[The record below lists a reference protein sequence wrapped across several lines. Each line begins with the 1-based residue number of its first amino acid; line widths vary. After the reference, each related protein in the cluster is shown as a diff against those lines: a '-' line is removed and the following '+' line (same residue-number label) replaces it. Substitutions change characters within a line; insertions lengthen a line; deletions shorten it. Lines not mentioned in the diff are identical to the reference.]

1 MEYSF
6 YDFLK
11 LLGSLAL
18 FLYGMKIMSEGL
30 QKFAGD
36 RLRKIL
42 TAMTTN
48 RVTGVLTGVLVTA
61 LIQSSSAT
69 TVMVVSFVN
78 AGLLTLSQSIGVIMG
93 ANIGTTVTAWIISAL
108 GFKVDIAAFALPLLA
123 FGIPLLFSQ
132 KSHRKSIGEF
142 IFGFSFLFMGLS
154 MLQSNAPDLKANPE
168 MLAFVQSYTD
178 MGYISILLFVF
189 IGTILTM
196 IVQASAATM
205 AITLIMCANGWISFE
220 LGAALVL
227 GENIGTTITSQLVS
241 FNLSKIAPL
250 ILLVGVVV
258 MMFTKKEKVRKV
270 AEVVVGFGI
279 LFVGLSTMS
288 QAMANMKNEPQVVNL
303 LMSLKNPFLATLM
316 GFALT
321 AIIQSSSV
329 TVSIVLL
336 LANQDLL
343 PLPITLYIILGCNI
357 GACATA
363 MLASMTGKKDAK
375 RAALIHLL
383 FNIIGTVIIYIA
395 LFVAGNQI
403 VELIKSI
410 SADNG
415 RFVANAHTLIKIA
428 QVIMLFPFTGWL
440 VKMTYL
446 IVPGEDQKVGYRE
459 SYQLKYIG
467 DKVVFNPATAVVE
480 VVKELERMASLA
492 EENLNRAMNA
502 LITLDEED
510 IEEVYEVEKNI
521 NFLNHAITD
530 YLVKINQTTLPIEDL
545 NSLGAL
551 FHVVNDI
558 ERIGDHA
565 ENVADAARQR
575 KEEGV
580 SISKEAQKELGD
592 MLEMVNKIIRY
603 AVEMFAKSDETHMQE
618 IITLE
623 DQVDEKERE
632 LQKKHVERLTKGEC
646 SPEAGMIFS
655 DIVSGLE
662 RVADH
667 ATNIAFAITTEEEMD
682 EGKTN

>member
-1 MEYSF
+1 MAGG
-6 YDFLK
+6 
-11 LLGSLAL
+11 LGL
-18 FLYGMKIMSEGL
+18 FLFGMELMSDSIE
-30 QKFAGD
+30 KVAGA
-36 RLRKIL
+36 RLRRIL
-42 TAMTTN
+42 EIFTTN
-48 RVTGVLTGVLVTA
+48 RFMGMIVGIIFTGI
-61 LIQSSSAT
+61 IQSSSAC

-78 AGLLTLSQSIGVIMG
+78 SGLMNLYQAAGVI
-93 ANIGTTVTAWIISAL
+93 
-108 GFKVDIAAFALPLLA
+108 
-123 FGIPLLFSQ
+123 
-132 KSHRKSIGEF
+132 
-142 IFGFSFLFMGLS
+142 
-154 MLQSNAPDLKANPE
+154 
-168 MLAFVQSYTD
+168 
-178 MGYISILLFVF
+178 
-189 IGTILTM
+189 
-196 IVQASAATM
+196 
-205 AITLIMCANGWISFE
+205 
-220 LGAALVL
+220 LGA
-227 GENIGTTITSQLVS
+227 NIGTTITSQLVS

-288 QAMANMKNEPQVVNL
+288 QAMTNMKNEPQVVNL

-395 LFVAGNQI
+395 LFVAGDQI

-558 ERIGDHA
+558 ERIGDYA

-667 ATNIAFAITTEEEMD
+667 ATNIAFAITTEDEMD

>member
-1 MEYSF
+1 MSF
-6 YDFLK
+6 GTILTMAGG
-11 LLGSLAL
+11 LGL
-18 FLYGMKIMSEGL
+18 FLFGMELMSDSIE
-30 QKFAGD
+30 KVAGA
-36 RLRKIL
+36 RLRRIL
-42 TAMTTN
+42 EIFTTN
-48 RVTGVLTGVLVTA
+48 RFMGMIVGIIFTGI
-61 LIQSSSAT
+61 IQSSSAC
-69 TVMVVSFVN
+69 TVMVSFVN
-78 AGLLTLSQSIGVIMG
+78 SGLMNLYQAAGVI
-93 ANIGTTVTAWIISAL
+93 
-108 GFKVDIAAFALPLLA
+108 
-123 FGIPLLFSQ
+123 
-132 KSHRKSIGEF
+132 
-142 IFGFSFLFMGLS
+142 
-154 MLQSNAPDLKANPE
+154 
-168 MLAFVQSYTD
+168 
-178 MGYISILLFVF
+178 
-189 IGTILTM
+189 
-196 IVQASAATM
+196 
-205 AITLIMCANGWISFE
+205 
-220 LGAALVL
+220 LGA
-227 GENIGTTITSQLVS
+227 NIGTTITSQLVS

-395 LFVAGNQI
+395 LFVAGDQI

-480 VVKELERMASLA
+480 VIKELERMASLA

-603 AVEMFAKSDETHMQE
+603 AVEMFAKSDESHMQE
-618 IITLE
+618 IVTLE

-667 ATNIAFAITTEEEMD
+667 ATNIAFAITTEEDAED
-682 EGKTN
+682 GDIKR

>member
-1 MEYSF
+1 MAGG
-6 YDFLK
+6 
-11 LLGSLAL
+11 LGL
-18 FLYGMKIMSEGL
+18 FLFGMELMSDSIE
-30 QKFAGD
+30 KVAGAK
-36 RLRKIL
+36 LRRIL
-42 TAMTTN
+42 EIFTTN
-48 RVTGVLTGVLVTA
+48 RFMGMIVGIIFTGI
-61 LIQSSSAT
+61 IQSSSAC

-78 AGLLTLSQSIGVIMG
+78 SGLMNLYQAAGVI
-93 ANIGTTVTAWIISAL
+93 
-108 GFKVDIAAFALPLLA
+108 
-123 FGIPLLFSQ
+123 
-132 KSHRKSIGEF
+132 
-142 IFGFSFLFMGLS
+142 
-154 MLQSNAPDLKANPE
+154 
-168 MLAFVQSYTD
+168 
-178 MGYISILLFVF
+178 
-189 IGTILTM
+189 
-196 IVQASAATM
+196 
-205 AITLIMCANGWISFE
+205 
-220 LGAALVL
+220 LGA
-227 GENIGTTITSQLVS
+227 NIGTTITSQLVS

-270 AEVVVGFGI
+270 AEVIVGFGI

-321 AIIQSSSV
+321 AVIQSSSV

-395 LFVAGNQI
+395 LFVAGDQI

-415 RFVANAHTLIKIA
+415 RFVANAHTMIKIA

-575 KEEGV
+575 KEEGI

-655 DIVSGLE
+655 DVVSGLE

-682 EGKTN
+682 EGKVNN

>member
-1 MEYSF
+1 MAGG
-6 YDFLK
+6 
-11 LLGSLAL
+11 LGL
-18 FLYGMKIMSEGL
+18 FLFGMELMSDSIE
-30 QKFAGD
+30 KVAGA
-36 RLRKIL
+36 RLRRIL
-42 TAMTTN
+42 EIFTTN
-48 RVTGVLTGVLVTA
+48 RFMGMIVGIIFTGI
-61 LIQSSSAT
+61 IQSSSAC

-78 AGLLTLSQSIGVIMG
+78 SGLMNLYQAAGVI
-93 ANIGTTVTAWIISAL
+93 
-108 GFKVDIAAFALPLLA
+108 
-123 FGIPLLFSQ
+123 
-132 KSHRKSIGEF
+132 
-142 IFGFSFLFMGLS
+142 
-154 MLQSNAPDLKANPE
+154 
-168 MLAFVQSYTD
+168 
-178 MGYISILLFVF
+178 
-189 IGTILTM
+189 
-196 IVQASAATM
+196 
-205 AITLIMCANGWISFE
+205 
-220 LGAALVL
+220 LGA
-227 GENIGTTITSQLVS
+227 NIGTTITSQLVS

-316 GFALT
+316 GFTLT

-395 LFVAGNQI
+395 LFVAGDQI

>member
-1 MEYSF
+1 MSF
-6 YDFLK
+6 GTILTMAGG
-11 LLGSLAL
+11 LGL
-18 FLYGMKIMSEGL
+18 FLFGMELMSDSIE
-30 QKFAGD
+30 KVAGA
-36 RLRKIL
+36 RLRRIL
-42 TAMTTN
+42 EIFTTN
-48 RVTGVLTGVLVTA
+48 RFMGMIVGIIFTGI
-61 LIQSSSAT
+61 IQSSSAC

-78 AGLLTLSQSIGVIMG
+78 SGLMNLYQAAGVI
-93 ANIGTTVTAWIISAL
+93 
-108 GFKVDIAAFALPLLA
+108 
-123 FGIPLLFSQ
+123 
-132 KSHRKSIGEF
+132 
-142 IFGFSFLFMGLS
+142 
-154 MLQSNAPDLKANPE
+154 
-168 MLAFVQSYTD
+168 
-178 MGYISILLFVF
+178 
-189 IGTILTM
+189 
-196 IVQASAATM
+196 
-205 AITLIMCANGWISFE
+205 
-220 LGAALVL
+220 LGA
-227 GENIGTTITSQLVS
+227 NIGTTITSQLVS

-395 LFVAGNQI
+395 LFVAGDQI

-480 VVKELERMASLA
+480 VIKELERMASLA

-575 KEEGV
+575 KEEGI

-603 AVEMFAKSDETHMQE
+603 AVEMFAKSDESHMQE
-618 IITLE
+618 IVTLE

-667 ATNIAFAITTEEEMD
+667 ATNIAFAITTEEDAED
-682 EGKTN
+682 GDTKR

>member
-1 MEYSF
+1 MSF
-6 YDFLK
+6 GTILTMAGG
-11 LLGSLAL
+11 LGL
-18 FLYGMKIMSEGL
+18 FLFGMELMSDSIE
-30 QKFAGD
+30 KVAGA
-36 RLRKIL
+36 RLRRIL
-42 TAMTTN
+42 EIFTTN
-48 RVTGVLTGVLVTA
+48 RFMGMIVGIIFTGI
-61 LIQSSSAT
+61 IQSSSAC

-78 AGLLTLSQSIGVIMG
+78 SGLMNLYQAAGVI
-93 ANIGTTVTAWIISAL
+93 
-108 GFKVDIAAFALPLLA
+108 
-123 FGIPLLFSQ
+123 
-132 KSHRKSIGEF
+132 
-142 IFGFSFLFMGLS
+142 
-154 MLQSNAPDLKANPE
+154 
-168 MLAFVQSYTD
+168 
-178 MGYISILLFVF
+178 
-189 IGTILTM
+189 
-196 IVQASAATM
+196 
-205 AITLIMCANGWISFE
+205 
-220 LGAALVL
+220 LGA
-227 GENIGTTITSQLVS
+227 NIGTTITSQLVS

-395 LFVAGNQI
+395 LFVAGDQI

-492 EENLNRAMNA
+492 EENLIRAMIA

-521 NFLNHAITD
+521 NILNHAITD

>member
-1 MEYSF
+1 MSF
-6 YDFLK
+6 GTILTMAGG
-11 LLGSLAL
+11 LGL
-18 FLYGMKIMSEGL
+18 FLFGMELMSDSIE
-30 QKFAGD
+30 KVAGAK
-36 RLRKIL
+36 LRRIL
-42 TAMTTN
+42 EIFTTN
-48 RVTGVLTGVLVTA
+48 RFMGMIVGIIFTGI
-61 LIQSSSAT
+61 IQSSSAC

-78 AGLLTLSQSIGVIMG
+78 SGLMNLYQAAGVI
-93 ANIGTTVTAWIISAL
+93 
-108 GFKVDIAAFALPLLA
+108 
-123 FGIPLLFSQ
+123 
-132 KSHRKSIGEF
+132 
-142 IFGFSFLFMGLS
+142 
-154 MLQSNAPDLKANPE
+154 
-168 MLAFVQSYTD
+168 
-178 MGYISILLFVF
+178 
-189 IGTILTM
+189 
-196 IVQASAATM
+196 
-205 AITLIMCANGWISFE
+205 
-220 LGAALVL
+220 LGA
-227 GENIGTTITSQLVS
+227 NIGTTITSQLVS

-321 AIIQSSSV
+321 AVIQSSSV

-395 LFVAGNQI
+395 LFVAGDQI

-415 RFVANAHTLIKIA
+415 RFVANAHTMIKIA

-618 IITLE
+618 IVTLE

-655 DIVSGLE
+655 DVVSGLE

-682 EGKTN
+682 EGKASN

>member
-1 MEYSF
+1 MSF
-6 YDFLK
+6 GTILTMAGG
-11 LLGSLAL
+11 LGL
-18 FLYGMKIMSEGL
+18 FLFGMELMSDSIE
-30 QKFAGD
+30 KVAGA
-36 RLRKIL
+36 RLRRIL
-42 TAMTTN
+42 EIFTTN
-48 RVTGVLTGVLVTA
+48 RFMGMIVGIIFTGI
-61 LIQSSSAT
+61 IQSSSAC

-78 AGLLTLSQSIGVIMG
+78 SGLMNLYQAAGVI
-93 ANIGTTVTAWIISAL
+93 
-108 GFKVDIAAFALPLLA
+108 
-123 FGIPLLFSQ
+123 
-132 KSHRKSIGEF
+132 
-142 IFGFSFLFMGLS
+142 
-154 MLQSNAPDLKANPE
+154 
-168 MLAFVQSYTD
+168 
-178 MGYISILLFVF
+178 
-189 IGTILTM
+189 
-196 IVQASAATM
+196 
-205 AITLIMCANGWISFE
+205 
-220 LGAALVL
+220 LGA
-227 GENIGTTITSQLVS
+227 NIGTTITSQLVS

-395 LFVAGNQI
+395 LFVAGDRI

-480 VVKELERMASLA
+480 VIKELERMASLA

-603 AVEMFAKSDETHMQE
+603 AVEMFAKSDESHMQE
-618 IITLE
+618 IVTLE

-667 ATNIAFAITTEEEMD
+667 ATNIAFAITTEEDAED
-682 EGKTN
+682 GDIKR

>member
-1 MEYSF
+1 MSF
-6 YDFLK
+6 GTILTMAGG
-11 LLGSLAL
+11 LGL
-18 FLYGMKIMSEGL
+18 FLFGMELMSDSIE
-30 QKFAGD
+30 KVAGA
-36 RLRKIL
+36 RLRRIL
-42 TAMTTN
+42 EIFTTN
-48 RVTGVLTGVLVTA
+48 RFMGMIVGIIFTGI
-61 LIQSSSAT
+61 IQSSSAC

-78 AGLLTLSQSIGVIMG
+78 SGLMNLYQAAGVI
-93 ANIGTTVTAWIISAL
+93 
-108 GFKVDIAAFALPLLA
+108 
-123 FGIPLLFSQ
+123 
-132 KSHRKSIGEF
+132 
-142 IFGFSFLFMGLS
+142 
-154 MLQSNAPDLKANPE
+154 
-168 MLAFVQSYTD
+168 
-178 MGYISILLFVF
+178 
-189 IGTILTM
+189 
-196 IVQASAATM
+196 
-205 AITLIMCANGWISFE
+205 
-220 LGAALVL
+220 LGA
-227 GENIGTTITSQLVS
+227 NIGTTITSQLVS
-241 FNLSKIAPL
+241 FNLSKIALL

-395 LFVAGNQI
+395 LFVAGDQI

>member
-1 MEYSF
+1 MFWFFGRESREIEGLKMSF
-6 YDFLK
+6 GTILTMAGG
-11 LLGSLAL
+11 LGL
-18 FLYGMKIMSEGL
+18 FLFGMELMSDSIE
-30 QKFAGD
+30 KVAGA
-36 RLRKIL
+36 RLRRIL
-42 TAMTTN
+42 EIFTTN
-48 RVTGVLTGVLVTA
+48 RFMGMIVGIIFTGI
-61 LIQSSSAT
+61 IQSSSAC

-78 AGLLTLSQSIGVIMG
+78 SGLMNLYQAAGVI
-93 ANIGTTVTAWIISAL
+93 
-108 GFKVDIAAFALPLLA
+108 
-123 FGIPLLFSQ
+123 
-132 KSHRKSIGEF
+132 
-142 IFGFSFLFMGLS
+142 
-154 MLQSNAPDLKANPE
+154 
-168 MLAFVQSYTD
+168 
-178 MGYISILLFVF
+178 
-189 IGTILTM
+189 
-196 IVQASAATM
+196 
-205 AITLIMCANGWISFE
+205 
-220 LGAALVL
+220 LGA
-227 GENIGTTITSQLVS
+227 NIGTTITSQLVS

-395 LFVAGNQI
+395 LFVAGDQI

-415 RFVANAHTLIKIA
+415 RFVANAHTMIKIA

-480 VVKELERMASLA
+480 VIKELERMASLA

-603 AVEMFAKSDETHMQE
+603 AVEMFAKSDESHMQE
-618 IITLE
+618 IVTLE

-667 ATNIAFAITTEEEMD
+667 ATNIAFAITTEEDAED
-682 EGKTN
+682 GDIKR

>member
-1 MEYSF
+1 MFWFFGRESREIEGLKMSF
-6 YDFLK
+6 GTILTMAGG
-11 LLGSLAL
+11 LGL
-18 FLYGMKIMSEGL
+18 FLFGMELMSDSIE
-30 QKFAGD
+30 KVAGA
-36 RLRKIL
+36 RLRRIL
-42 TAMTTN
+42 EIFTTN
-48 RVTGVLTGVLVTA
+48 RFMGMIVGIIFTGI
-61 LIQSSSAT
+61 IQSSSAC

-78 AGLLTLSQSIGVIMG
+78 SGLMNLYQAAGVI
-93 ANIGTTVTAWIISAL
+93 
-108 GFKVDIAAFALPLLA
+108 
-123 FGIPLLFSQ
+123 
-132 KSHRKSIGEF
+132 
-142 IFGFSFLFMGLS
+142 
-154 MLQSNAPDLKANPE
+154 
-168 MLAFVQSYTD
+168 
-178 MGYISILLFVF
+178 
-189 IGTILTM
+189 
-196 IVQASAATM
+196 
-205 AITLIMCANGWISFE
+205 
-220 LGAALVL
+220 LGA
-227 GENIGTTITSQLVS
+227 NIGTTITSQLVS

-395 LFVAGNQI
+395 LFVAGDQI

-480 VVKELERMASLA
+480 VIKELERMASLA

-603 AVEMFAKSDETHMQE
+603 AVEMFAKSDESHMQE
-618 IITLE
+618 IVTLE

-667 ATNIAFAITTEEEMD
+667 ATNVAFAITTEEDAED
-682 EGKTN
+682 GDIKR

>member
-1 MEYSF
+1 MFWFFGRESREIEGLKMSF
-6 YDFLK
+6 GTILTMAGG
-11 LLGSLAL
+11 LGL
-18 FLYGMKIMSEGL
+18 FLFGMELMSDSIE
-30 QKFAGD
+30 KVAGA
-36 RLRKIL
+36 RLRRIL
-42 TAMTTN
+42 EIFTTN
-48 RVTGVLTGVLVTA
+48 RFMGMIVGIIFTGI
-61 LIQSSSAT
+61 IQSSSAC

-78 AGLLTLSQSIGVIMG
+78 SGLMNLYQAAGVI
-93 ANIGTTVTAWIISAL
+93 
-108 GFKVDIAAFALPLLA
+108 
-123 FGIPLLFSQ
+123 
-132 KSHRKSIGEF
+132 
-142 IFGFSFLFMGLS
+142 
-154 MLQSNAPDLKANPE
+154 
-168 MLAFVQSYTD
+168 
-178 MGYISILLFVF
+178 
-189 IGTILTM
+189 
-196 IVQASAATM
+196 
-205 AITLIMCANGWISFE
+205 
-220 LGAALVL
+220 LGA
-227 GENIGTTITSQLVS
+227 NIGTTITSQLVS

-395 LFVAGNQI
+395 LFVAGDQI

-480 VVKELERMASLA
+480 VIKELERMASLA

-603 AVEMFAKSDETHMQE
+603 AVEMFAKSDESHMQE
-618 IITLE
+618 IVTLE

-655 DIVSGLE
+655 DLVSGLE

-667 ATNIAFAITTEEEMD
+667 ATNIAEWVIYIETGEHPDLNKHELSSPYVRAGNDSEEES
-682 EGKTN
+682 

>member
-1 MEYSF
+1 MAGG
-6 YDFLK
+6 
-11 LLGSLAL
+11 LGL
-18 FLYGMKIMSEGL
+18 FLFGMELMSDSIE
-30 QKFAGD
+30 KVAGAK
-36 RLRKIL
+36 LRRIL
-42 TAMTTN
+42 EIFTTN
-48 RVTGVLTGVLVTA
+48 RFMGMIVGIIFTGI
-61 LIQSSSAT
+61 IQSSSAC

-78 AGLLTLSQSIGVIMG
+78 SGLMNLYQAAGVI
-93 ANIGTTVTAWIISAL
+93 
-108 GFKVDIAAFALPLLA
+108 
-123 FGIPLLFSQ
+123 
-132 KSHRKSIGEF
+132 
-142 IFGFSFLFMGLS
+142 
-154 MLQSNAPDLKANPE
+154 
-168 MLAFVQSYTD
+168 
-178 MGYISILLFVF
+178 
-189 IGTILTM
+189 
-196 IVQASAATM
+196 
-205 AITLIMCANGWISFE
+205 
-220 LGAALVL
+220 LGA
-227 GENIGTTITSQLVS
+227 NIGTTITSQLVS

-270 AEVVVGFGI
+270 AEVIVGFGI

-321 AIIQSSSV
+321 AVIQSSSV

-395 LFVAGNQI
+395 LFVAGDQI

-415 RFVANAHTLIKIA
+415 RFVANAHTMIKIA

-575 KEEGV
+575 KEAGI

-618 IITLE
+618 IVTLE

-682 EGKTN
+682 EGKVNN

>member
-1 MEYSF
+1 MAGG
-6 YDFLK
+6 
-11 LLGSLAL
+11 LGL
-18 FLYGMKIMSEGL
+18 FLFGMELMSDSIE
-30 QKFAGD
+30 KVAGA
-36 RLRKIL
+36 RLRRIL
-42 TAMTTN
+42 EIFTTN
-48 RVTGVLTGVLVTA
+48 RFMGMIVGIIFTGI
-61 LIQSSSAT
+61 IQSSSAC

-78 AGLLTLSQSIGVIMG
+78 SGLMNLYQAAGVI
-93 ANIGTTVTAWIISAL
+93 
-108 GFKVDIAAFALPLLA
+108 
-123 FGIPLLFSQ
+123 
-132 KSHRKSIGEF
+132 
-142 IFGFSFLFMGLS
+142 
-154 MLQSNAPDLKANPE
+154 
-168 MLAFVQSYTD
+168 
-178 MGYISILLFVF
+178 
-189 IGTILTM
+189 
-196 IVQASAATM
+196 
-205 AITLIMCANGWISFE
+205 
-220 LGAALVL
+220 LGA
-227 GENIGTTITSQLVS
+227 NIGTTITSQLVS

-288 QAMANMKNEPQVVNL
+288 QAMTNMKNEPQVVNL

-395 LFVAGNQI
+395 LFVAGDQI

-575 KEEGV
+575 KEEGI

>member
-1 MEYSF
+1 MSF
-6 YDFLK
+6 GTILTMAGG
-11 LLGSLAL
+11 LGL
-18 FLYGMKIMSEGL
+18 FLFGMELMSDSIE
-30 QKFAGD
+30 KVAGA
-36 RLRKIL
+36 RLRRIL
-42 TAMTTN
+42 EIFTTN
-48 RVTGVLTGVLVTA
+48 RFMGMIVGIIFTGI
-61 LIQSSSAT
+61 IQSSSAC

-78 AGLLTLSQSIGVIMG
+78 SGLMNLYQAAGVI
-93 ANIGTTVTAWIISAL
+93 
-108 GFKVDIAAFALPLLA
+108 
-123 FGIPLLFSQ
+123 
-132 KSHRKSIGEF
+132 
-142 IFGFSFLFMGLS
+142 
-154 MLQSNAPDLKANPE
+154 
-168 MLAFVQSYTD
+168 
-178 MGYISILLFVF
+178 
-189 IGTILTM
+189 
-196 IVQASAATM
+196 
-205 AITLIMCANGWISFE
+205 
-220 LGAALVL
+220 LGA
-227 GENIGTTITSQLVS
+227 NIGTTITSQLVS

-440 VKMTYL
+440 VKMTLL

>member
-1 MEYSF
+1 MSF
-6 YDFLK
+6 GTILTMAGG
-11 LLGSLAL
+11 LGL
-18 FLYGMKIMSEGL
+18 FLFGMELMSDSIE
-30 QKFAGD
+30 KVAGAK
-36 RLRKIL
+36 LRRIL
-42 TAMTTN
+42 EIFTTN
-48 RVTGVLTGVLVTA
+48 RFMGMIVGIIFTGI
-61 LIQSSSAT
+61 IQSSSAC

-78 AGLLTLSQSIGVIMG
+78 SGLMNLYQAAGVI
-93 ANIGTTVTAWIISAL
+93 
-108 GFKVDIAAFALPLLA
+108 
-123 FGIPLLFSQ
+123 
-132 KSHRKSIGEF
+132 
-142 IFGFSFLFMGLS
+142 
-154 MLQSNAPDLKANPE
+154 
-168 MLAFVQSYTD
+168 
-178 MGYISILLFVF
+178 
-189 IGTILTM
+189 
-196 IVQASAATM
+196 
-205 AITLIMCANGWISFE
+205 
-220 LGAALVL
+220 LGA
-227 GENIGTTITSQLVS
+227 NIGTTITSQLVS

-321 AIIQSSSV
+321 AVIQSSSV

-395 LFVAGNQI
+395 LFVAGDQI

-440 VKMTYL
+440 VKMTYM

-655 DIVSGLE
+655 DVVSGLE

-682 EGKTN
+682 EGKVNN

>member
-1 MEYSF
+1 MAGG
-6 YDFLK
+6 
-11 LLGSLAL
+11 LGL
-18 FLYGMKIMSEGL
+18 FLFGMELMSDSIE
-30 QKFAGD
+30 KVAGA
-36 RLRKIL
+36 RLRRIL
-42 TAMTTN
+42 EIFTTN
-48 RVTGVLTGVLVTA
+48 KFMGMIVGIIFTGI
-61 LIQSSSAT
+61 IQSSSAC

-78 AGLLTLSQSIGVIMG
+78 SGLMNLYQAAGVI
-93 ANIGTTVTAWIISAL
+93 
-108 GFKVDIAAFALPLLA
+108 
-123 FGIPLLFSQ
+123 
-132 KSHRKSIGEF
+132 
-142 IFGFSFLFMGLS
+142 
-154 MLQSNAPDLKANPE
+154 
-168 MLAFVQSYTD
+168 
-178 MGYISILLFVF
+178 
-189 IGTILTM
+189 
-196 IVQASAATM
+196 
-205 AITLIMCANGWISFE
+205 
-220 LGAALVL
+220 LGA
-227 GENIGTTITSQLVS
+227 NIGTTITSQLVS

-250 ILLVGVVV
+250 ILLVGVIV
-258 MMFTKKEKVRKV
+258 MMFTNKEKVRKV

-383 FNIIGTVIIYIA
+383 FNVIGTVIIYIA
-395 LFVAGNQI
+395 LFVAGDQI

-415 RFVANAHTLIKIA
+415 RFVANAHTLIKIT
-428 QVIMLFPFTGWL
+428 QVILLFPFTGWL

-480 VVKELERMASLA
+480 VIKELERMASLA

-603 AVEMFAKSDETHMQE
+603 AVEMFAKSDESHMQE
-618 IITLE
+618 IVTLE

-667 ATNIAFAITTEEEMD
+667 ATNIAFAITTEEDAED
-682 EGKTN
+682 GDTKR

>member
-1 MEYSF
+1 MSF
-6 YDFLK
+6 GTILTMAGG
-11 LLGSLAL
+11 LGL
-18 FLYGMKIMSEGL
+18 FLFGMELMSDSIE
-30 QKFAGD
+30 KVAGAK
-36 RLRKIL
+36 LRRIL
-42 TAMTTN
+42 EIFTTN
-48 RVTGVLTGVLVTA
+48 RFMGMIVGIIFTGI
-61 LIQSSSAT
+61 IQSSSAC

-78 AGLLTLSQSIGVIMG
+78 SGLMNLYQAAGVI
-93 ANIGTTVTAWIISAL
+93 
-108 GFKVDIAAFALPLLA
+108 
-123 FGIPLLFSQ
+123 
-132 KSHRKSIGEF
+132 
-142 IFGFSFLFMGLS
+142 
-154 MLQSNAPDLKANPE
+154 
-168 MLAFVQSYTD
+168 
-178 MGYISILLFVF
+178 
-189 IGTILTM
+189 
-196 IVQASAATM
+196 
-205 AITLIMCANGWISFE
+205 
-220 LGAALVL
+220 LGA
-227 GENIGTTITSQLVS
+227 NIGTTITSQLVS

-321 AIIQSSSV
+321 AVIQSSSV

-395 LFVAGNQI
+395 LFVAGDQI

-410 SADNG
+410 STDNG

-428 QVIMLFPFTGWL
+428 QVIMLFPFTSWL

-682 EGKTN
+682 EGKASN

>member
-1 MEYSF
+1 MSF
-6 YDFLK
+6 GTILTMAGG
-11 LLGSLAL
+11 LGL
-18 FLYGMKIMSEGL
+18 FLFGMELMSDSIE
-30 QKFAGD
+30 KVAGA
-36 RLRKIL
+36 RLRRIL
-42 TAMTTN
+42 EIFTTN
-48 RVTGVLTGVLVTA
+48 RFMGMIVGIIFTGI
-61 LIQSSSAT
+61 IQSSSAC

-78 AGLLTLSQSIGVIMG
+78 SGLMNLYQAAGVI
-93 ANIGTTVTAWIISAL
+93 
-108 GFKVDIAAFALPLLA
+108 
-123 FGIPLLFSQ
+123 
-132 KSHRKSIGEF
+132 
-142 IFGFSFLFMGLS
+142 
-154 MLQSNAPDLKANPE
+154 
-168 MLAFVQSYTD
+168 
-178 MGYISILLFVF
+178 
-189 IGTILTM
+189 
-196 IVQASAATM
+196 
-205 AITLIMCANGWISFE
+205 
-220 LGAALVL
+220 LGA
-227 GENIGTTITSQLVS
+227 NIGTTITSQLVS

-395 LFVAGNQI
+395 LFVAGDQI

-415 RFVANAHTLIKIA
+415 RFVANAHTLTKIA

>member
-1 MEYSF
+1 MAGG
-6 YDFLK
+6 
-11 LLGSLAL
+11 LGL
-18 FLYGMKIMSEGL
+18 FLFGMELMSDSIE
-30 QKFAGD
+30 KVAGA
-36 RLRKIL
+36 RLRRIL
-42 TAMTTN
+42 EIFTTN
-48 RVTGVLTGVLVTA
+48 RFMGMIVGIIFTGI
-61 LIQSSSAT
+61 IQSSSAC

-78 AGLLTLSQSIGVIMG
+78 SGLMNLYQAAGVI
-93 ANIGTTVTAWIISAL
+93 
-108 GFKVDIAAFALPLLA
+108 
-123 FGIPLLFSQ
+123 
-132 KSHRKSIGEF
+132 
-142 IFGFSFLFMGLS
+142 
-154 MLQSNAPDLKANPE
+154 
-168 MLAFVQSYTD
+168 
-178 MGYISILLFVF
+178 
-189 IGTILTM
+189 
-196 IVQASAATM
+196 
-205 AITLIMCANGWISFE
+205 
-220 LGAALVL
+220 LGA
-227 GENIGTTITSQLVS
+227 NIGTTITSQLVS

-395 LFVAGNQI
+395 LFVAGDQI

-667 ATNIAFAITTEEEMD
+667 ATSIAFAITTEEEMD

>member
-1 MEYSF
+1 MSF
-6 YDFLK
+6 GTILTMAGG
-11 LLGSLAL
+11 LGL
-18 FLYGMKIMSEGL
+18 FLFGMELMSDSIE
-30 QKFAGD
+30 KVAGA
-36 RLRKIL
+36 RLRRIL
-42 TAMTTN
+42 EIFTTN
-48 RVTGVLTGVLVTA
+48 RFMGMIVGIIFTGI
-61 LIQSSSAT
+61 IQSSSAC

-78 AGLLTLSQSIGVIMG
+78 SGLMNLYQAAGVI
-93 ANIGTTVTAWIISAL
+93 
-108 GFKVDIAAFALPLLA
+108 
-123 FGIPLLFSQ
+123 
-132 KSHRKSIGEF
+132 
-142 IFGFSFLFMGLS
+142 
-154 MLQSNAPDLKANPE
+154 
-168 MLAFVQSYTD
+168 
-178 MGYISILLFVF
+178 
-189 IGTILTM
+189 
-196 IVQASAATM
+196 
-205 AITLIMCANGWISFE
+205 
-220 LGAALVL
+220 LGA
-227 GENIGTTITSQLVS
+227 NIGTTITSQLVS

-395 LFVAGNQI
+395 LFVAGDQI

-480 VVKELERMASLA
+480 VIKELERMASLA

-603 AVEMFAKSDETHMQE
+603 AVEMFAKSDESHMQE
-618 IITLE
+618 IVTLE

-662 RVADH
+662 RVEDH
-667 ATNIAFAITTEEEMD
+667 ATNIAFAITTEEDAED
-682 EGKTN
+682 GDIKR

>member
-1 MEYSF
+1 MAGG
-6 YDFLK
+6 
-11 LLGSLAL
+11 LGL
-18 FLYGMKIMSEGL
+18 FLFGMELMSDSIE
-30 QKFAGD
+30 KVAGA
-36 RLRKIL
+36 RLRRIL
-42 TAMTTN
+42 EIFTTN
-48 RVTGVLTGVLVTA
+48 RFMGMIVGIIFTGI
-61 LIQSSSAT
+61 IQSSSAC

-78 AGLLTLSQSIGVIMG
+78 SGLMNLYQAAGVI
-93 ANIGTTVTAWIISAL
+93 
-108 GFKVDIAAFALPLLA
+108 
-123 FGIPLLFSQ
+123 
-132 KSHRKSIGEF
+132 
-142 IFGFSFLFMGLS
+142 
-154 MLQSNAPDLKANPE
+154 
-168 MLAFVQSYTD
+168 
-178 MGYISILLFVF
+178 
-189 IGTILTM
+189 
-196 IVQASAATM
+196 
-205 AITLIMCANGWISFE
+205 
-220 LGAALVL
+220 LGA
-227 GENIGTTITSQLVS
+227 NIGTTITSQLVS

-395 LFVAGNQI
+395 LFVAGDQI

-492 EENLNRAMNA
+492 EENLNRAMDA

>member
-1 MEYSF
+1 MAGG
-6 YDFLK
+6 
-11 LLGSLAL
+11 LGL
-18 FLYGMKIMSEGL
+18 FLFGMELMSDSIE
-30 QKFAGD
+30 KVAGA
-36 RLRKIL
+36 RLRRIL
-42 TAMTTN
+42 EIFTTN
-48 RVTGVLTGVLVTA
+48 RFMGMIVGIIFTGI
-61 LIQSSSAT
+61 IQSSSAC

-78 AGLLTLSQSIGVIMG
+78 SGLMNLYQAAGVI
-93 ANIGTTVTAWIISAL
+93 
-108 GFKVDIAAFALPLLA
+108 
-123 FGIPLLFSQ
+123 
-132 KSHRKSIGEF
+132 
-142 IFGFSFLFMGLS
+142 
-154 MLQSNAPDLKANPE
+154 
-168 MLAFVQSYTD
+168 
-178 MGYISILLFVF
+178 
-189 IGTILTM
+189 
-196 IVQASAATM
+196 
-205 AITLIMCANGWISFE
+205 
-220 LGAALVL
+220 LGA
-227 GENIGTTITSQLVS
+227 NIGTTITSQLVS

-316 GFALT
+316 GFVLT

-395 LFVAGNQI
+395 LFVAGDQI

>member
-1 MEYSF
+1 MSF
-6 YDFLK
+6 GTILTMAGG
-11 LLGSLAL
+11 LGL
-18 FLYGMKIMSEGL
+18 FLFGMELMSDSIE
-30 QKFAGD
+30 KVAGA
-36 RLRKIL
+36 RLRRIL
-42 TAMTTN
+42 EIFTTN
-48 RVTGVLTGVLVTA
+48 RFMGMIVGIIFTGI
-61 LIQSSSAT
+61 IQSSSAC

-78 AGLLTLSQSIGVIMG
+78 SGLMNLYQAAGVI
-93 ANIGTTVTAWIISAL
+93 
-108 GFKVDIAAFALPLLA
+108 
-123 FGIPLLFSQ
+123 
-132 KSHRKSIGEF
+132 
-142 IFGFSFLFMGLS
+142 
-154 MLQSNAPDLKANPE
+154 
-168 MLAFVQSYTD
+168 
-178 MGYISILLFVF
+178 
-189 IGTILTM
+189 
-196 IVQASAATM
+196 
-205 AITLIMCANGWISFE
+205 
-220 LGAALVL
+220 LGA
-227 GENIGTTITSQLVS
+227 NIGTTITSQLVS

-395 LFVAGNQI
+395 LFVAGDQI

-428 QVIMLFPFTGWL
+428 QVIMLFPFTSWL

-480 VVKELERMASLA
+480 VIKELERMASLA

-510 IEEVYEVEKNI
+510 IAEVYEVEKNI

-603 AVEMFAKSDETHMQE
+603 AVEMFAKSDESHMQE
-618 IITLE
+618 IVTLE

-667 ATNIAFAITTEEEMD
+667 ATNIAFAITTEEDAED
-682 EGKTN
+682 GDIKR

>member
-1 MEYSF
+1 MSF
-6 YDFLK
+6 GTILTMAGG
-11 LLGSLAL
+11 LGL
-18 FLYGMKIMSEGL
+18 FLFGMELMSDSIE
-30 QKFAGD
+30 KVAGA
-36 RLRKIL
+36 RLRRIL
-42 TAMTTN
+42 EIFTTN
-48 RVTGVLTGVLVTA
+48 RFMGMIVGIIFTGI
-61 LIQSSSAT
+61 IQSSSAC

-78 AGLLTLSQSIGVIMG
+78 SGLMNLYQAAGVI
-93 ANIGTTVTAWIISAL
+93 
-108 GFKVDIAAFALPLLA
+108 
-123 FGIPLLFSQ
+123 
-132 KSHRKSIGEF
+132 
-142 IFGFSFLFMGLS
+142 
-154 MLQSNAPDLKANPE
+154 
-168 MLAFVQSYTD
+168 
-178 MGYISILLFVF
+178 
-189 IGTILTM
+189 
-196 IVQASAATM
+196 
-205 AITLIMCANGWISFE
+205 
-220 LGAALVL
+220 LGA
-227 GENIGTTITSQLVS
+227 NIGTTITSQLVS

-395 LFVAGNQI
+395 LFVAGDQI

-415 RFVANAHTLIKIA
+415 RFVANAHTMIKIA

-446 IVPGEDQKVGYRE
+446 IVPGADQKVGYRE

-575 KEEGV
+575 KEEGI

-618 IITLE
+618 IVTLE

-682 EGKTN
+682 EGKVNN